1 MGVPAGHEHRLETV
15 AKPGALLLEEC
26 RLQQVQLGPHCLQ
39 WMLPCRPASVESSS
53 GTNVSQQK
61 TNTNAMETDRRIFEQ
76 PVYSKNNSAQMAG

>member
-1 MGVPAGHEHRLETV
+1 MAVPAGHEHRLETV